1 MLTNLLNPLFG
12 IADDRGI
19 YIFGLEIY
27 YYAFCIVGAMIA
39 AALLSALLMKRRNM
53 STDFVFTIFL
63 VCIPT
68 AIISA
73 RLFSV
78 LTDGSGIQNFF
89 AFRDGG
95 LSITGG
101 VIGGV
106 LAGLLVCKIRK
117 MEFLRV
123 ADCIVLNIL
132 FAMMIGR
139 WGNFF
144 NAEVYGGE
152 VTNPALQWFPFAV
165 PVSSNPDLHG
175 IGSFSDPNAVWHY
188 AFFFYEGCINLLGWA
203 ILFTFTWFRK
213 KKPNGIPTF
222 LTFVWFGVVR
232 MIMEPL
238 RDPSYILNAHGVP
251 WSFVFAVLI
260 WSGGLAAIL
269 ILLLVNHYKEGA
281 LIGSVRGDP
290 CGISN
295 YMTPYKDDKPY
306 YSKINMFGK
315 KYPFKGEELNEVVLP
330 PIDGELQDYEL
341 HRLPEGQEDGREETL
356 LLKGDEL
363 TEAQPTEQDKEE

>member
-132 FAMMIGR
+132 FAMVSLCRARQFQSGFARDRIVFRSECRLALRIFLLRGVHQPAR
-139 WGNFF
+139 LGDFIYVYLVSEEKTQRYPHFF
-144 NAEVYGGE
+144 DLCMVRRGAHDHGTAARSFVYSE
-152 VTNPALQWFPFAV
+152 RARRAL
-165 PVSSNPDLHG
+165 
-175 IGSFSDPNAVWHY
+175 
-188 AFFFYEGCINLLGWA
+188 
-203 ILFTFTWFRK
+203 
-213 KKPNGIPTF
+213 
-222 LTFVWFGVVR
+222 VVR
-232 MIMEPL
+232 VRRFDL
-238 RDPSYILNAHGVP
+238 VWRTCGDLD
-251 WSFVFAVLI
+251 FAARQSL
-260 WSGGLAAIL
+260 
-269 ILLLVNHYKEGA
+269 
-281 LIGSVRGDP
+281 
-290 CGISN
+290 
-295 YMTPYKDDKPY
+295 
-306 YSKINMFGK
+306 
-315 KYPFKGEELNEVVLP
+315 
-330 PIDGELQDYEL
+330 
-341 HRLPEGQEDGREETL
+341 
-356 LLKGDEL
+356 
-363 TEAQPTEQDKEE
+363 

>member
-12 IADDRGI
+12 LCPDKKGI
-19 YIFGLEIY
+19 YIFGLEVY
-27 YYAFCIVGAMIA
+27 FYAFCIVGAMIA

-68 AIISA
+68 AIIGA

-78 LTDGSGIQNFF
+78 LTDGSGIRNFF
-89 AFRDGG
+89 NFRSGG

-106 LAGLLVCKIRK
+106 LAGLTVCKVRK

-132 FAMMIGR
+132 FAMVIGR

-144 NAEVYGGE
+144 NSEVYGGV
-152 VTNPALQWFPFAV
+152 VTNSDLQWFPFAV
-165 PVSSNPDLHG
+165 PITPSPVPSDNGNMAGPWALWEVAQSS
-175 IGSFSDPNAVWHY
+175 SQYTFTWHY
-188 AFFFYEGCINLLGWA
+188 AFFFYEGCINLIGWA

-222 LTFVWFGVVR
+222 LTFLWFGVVR
-232 MIMEPL
+232 MVMEPL
-238 RDPSYILNAHGVP
+238 RDPSYILNAKGVP
-251 WSFVFAVLI
+251 WSFVFSVLI

-269 ILLLVNHYKEGA
+269 ILLLVNHHKEGA
-281 LIGSVRGDP
+281 FLGSATGDP
-290 CGISN
+290 CGITH

-306 YSKINMFGK
+306 FSKINMFGK
-315 KYPFKGEELNEVVLP
+315 NYPPKPPKEEKKKKGEGDP
-330 PIDGELQDYEL
+330 PADAGE
-341 HRLPEGQEDGREETL
+341 
-356 LLKGDEL
+356 K
-363 TEAQPTEQDKEE
+363 KEEKEKQ